1 MICLD
6 EKGYHEGLAKKGRR
20 AYLCWQYWI
29 YGRISPVL
37 PGVLRVTEESSKG
50 RSLNLNGYVSPGKV
64 TDLARAKALPVK
76 SMYLPLILI

>member
-6 EKGYHEGLAKKGRR
+6 EKGYHEELARKGCR

-29 YGRISPVL
+29 YGRISPFL
-37 PGVLRVTEESSKG
+37 PGVLRVTEESSKL

-64 TDLARAKALPVK
+64 TDLARAVALSVK
-76 SMYLPLILI
+76 FGQI